1 MFLLEVN
8 AGPLSMLTPRIAVA
22 LLLAASPTLA
32 HATVTNQGNFR
43 VEYAGTSIGTHPDID
58 TAIENWMAA
67 NAIHSAQ
74 FAFRQNGVL
83 QFSHAYT
90 MDAATPLVS
99 TTSVFRLASISKMLV
114 TAAFSKLLS
123 EGKLTGGEKVFPYL
137 GISQPLFPS
146 QSPSKL
152 TKNIISLELAE
163 HTSGLPGEGAGD
175 PLFQMRDIEV
185 ALGQQPLTAT
195 QFAQYLYGVPLNSP
209 PGYVSNYSNVGY
221 VLLSQVIAK
230 AAKTDYFTYI
240 TNNLLKPLHLTNW
253 TLSPT
258 SQAQANPNE
267 VASDDPYT
275 GPSVFDITP
284 SAPQKPFNY
293 EGGNIIW
300 ELTPGPTDFVT
311 NAESVSAFVHTWNA
325 YGLGPRAIDYAR
337 DGCMPGA
344 STWVESE
351 TTDIDFSLL
360 FSGGPCMGFNSS
372 VINTIRNALAG
383 L

>member
-1 MFLLEVN
+1 MKTLP
-8 AGPLSMLTPRIAVA
+8 AAA
-22 LLLAASPTLA
+22 LLLIAPTFA
-32 HATVTNQGNFR
+32 QAGVTTQGDFR
-43 VEYAGTSIGTHPDID
+43 VEYTGSSIGNFPGID

-67 NAIHSAQ
+67 NSVHSAQ
-74 FAFRQNGVL
+74 FAFRQNGKL

-90 MDAATPLVS
+90 MGAATPLVT

-123 EGKLTGGEKVFPYL
+123 EGKLTGGEKVYSYL
-137 GISQPLFPS
+137 GITKPLLASQTPD
-146 QSPSKL
+146 KRARDM
-152 TKNIISLELAE
+152 ISLELAE
-163 HTSGLPGEGAGD
+163 HTSGLPGSGQGD

-185 ALGQQPLTAT
+185 KLGAQPLTGT
-195 QFAQYLYGVPLNSP
+195 QFAQYLYGQPLNSQ
-209 PGYVSNYSNVGY
+209 PGFTANYSNVGY

-240 TNNLLKPLHLTNW
+240 TNNILAPLHLTNW

-258 SQAQANPNE
+258 LQSQANPNE
-267 VASDDPYT
+267 VAPDDPYT
-275 GPSVFDITP
+275 GPSIFDLTAN
-284 SAPQKPFNY
+284 APQAPFNY
-293 EGGNIIW
+293 EGGNILW
-300 ELTPGPTDFVT
+300 ELTAGPTDLVT

-351 TTDIDFSLL
+351 TPDLDFSVL
-360 FSGGPCMGFNSS
+360 FSGGACLGFDSA
-372 VINTIRNALAG
+372 VIVTLRNALAN

>member
-1 MFLLEVN
+1 MS
-8 AGPLSMLTPRIAVA
+8 ARRIAAA

-32 HATVTNQGNFR
+32 HATVTTQGDFR
-43 VEYAGTSIGTHPDID
+43 VEYAGTSIGDHADID
-58 TAIENWMAA
+58 SAIESWMSA
-67 NAIHSAQ
+67 NGIHSAQ
-74 FAFRQNGVL
+74 FAFRQNGKL
-83 QFSHAYT
+83 EFSHAYT
-90 MDAATPLVS
+90 MDPGTKLV
-99 TTSVFRLASISKMLV
+99 TTESVFRLASISKMLV

-123 EGKLTGGEKVFPYL
+123 EGRLTGGEKVFPYL
-137 GISQPLFPS
+137 GITQPLLAS
-146 QSPSKL
+146 QTPSKL
-152 TKNIISLELAE
+152 VKNIISLELAE
-163 HTSGLPGEGAGD
+163 HTSGLPGSGTGD

-185 ALGQQPLTAT
+185 ALGQEPLTAT

-230 AAKTDYFTYI
+230 AANTDYVSYI
-240 TNNLLKPLHLTNW
+240 TNSILKPLHLTNW

-258 SQAQANPNE
+258 SQSQANPNE
-267 VASDDPYT
+267 VAPDDPYT
-275 GPSVFDITP
+275 GPSVFNISS
-284 SAPQKPFNY
+284 SAPQEPFNY
-293 EGGNIIW
+293 EGGDIIW
-300 ELTPGPTDFVT
+300 ELTAGPTDFVT

-351 TTDIDFSLL
+351 TSDVDFSLL
-360 FSGGPCMGFNSS
+360 FSGGPCLGFDST
-372 VINTIRNALAG
+372 VINTIRNALSG